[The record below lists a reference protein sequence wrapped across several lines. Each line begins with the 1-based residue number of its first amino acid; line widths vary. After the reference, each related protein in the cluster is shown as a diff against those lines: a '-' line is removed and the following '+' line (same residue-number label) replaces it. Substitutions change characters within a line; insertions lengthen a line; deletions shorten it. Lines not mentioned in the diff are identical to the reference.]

1 MPSASV
7 ITIRGTIPATY
18 KISASL
24 TMSVETTF
32 GKIGVAWEDA
42 GTQMSFVD
50 PSGYRTPFSLALRL

>member
-7 ITIRGTIPATY
+7 ITIHGTIPVIF
-18 KISASL
+18 KMFASL

-42 GTQMSFVD
+42 DTQMSFVD
-50 PSGYRTPFSLALRL
+50 PSG